1 MKRHFKPLWIIVAL
15 LLFLF
20 PQAAMADGM
29 VVAPE
34 TQWIEETDQQAVIFY
49 DQGVETLILSISFQ
63 GDAEDFGWIVPVP
76 SKPEIAKGSDELFT
90 TLEEL
95 TGYVPYPSKRILY
108 EDSYLGSADQAVTIV
123 ETKKIDYYDVTVLSS
138 TDEKALAEWFSD
150 NDYNYPTAASY
161 LLNSYI
167 ENGWY
172 FVAMKINPES
182 LGWANVTQQLRSGHA
197 TPVSLAFETNNI
209 VYPMKISSIV
219 NRDNNPYYQDII
231 EELGSVPE
239 YYSSVTVQ
247 IYAIAENRKT
257 LPSFSTDYANW
268 INKESI
274 QKLAVDDQGDPLLQ
288 PSDDKYFLTKLTSYM
303 YHEDMTEDLFLRDAS
318 TNGTIGDPIDVG
330 GPTTA
335 TPFYIMIIVAIVI
348 SIGFAVVI
356 LVLSKRPVNKQSN
369 E

>member
-1 MKRHFKPLWIIVAL
+1 MKEFFKPIGIIAAL

-20 PQAAMADGM
+20 PQAVLADGM

-34 TQWIEETDQQAVIFY
+34 TQWIEETDQKAVIFY
-49 DQGVETLILSISFQ
+49 DQGVETLILSITFQ

-76 SKPEIAKGSDELFT
+76 SKPEITKGSDELFT
-90 TLEEL
+90 TLREL
-95 TGYVPYPSKRILY
+95 TGYPQYPNKRMLY
-108 EDSYLGSADQAVTIV
+108 EGAYDQLTSSAVTVV

-138 TDEKALAEWFSD
+138 TDEKALAKWFQK
-150 NDYNYPTAASY
+150 NDYNYPTSASY

-167 ENGWY
+167 ENDWY

-182 LGWANVTQQLRSGHA
+182 LEWTNVSQQLRSGHA
-197 TPVSLAFETNNI
+197 TPVAFSFQTNNV

-219 NRDNNPYYQDII
+219 NRDNNPEYQEIKR
-231 EELGSVPE
+231 ELRTVPE
-239 YYSSVTVQ
+239 YYSSVTVSLY
-247 IYAIAENRKT
+247 IIAENRKT

-268 INKESI
+268 IKKESI

-288 PSDDKYFLTKLTSYM
+288 PSGKKYFLTKLTNYM
-303 YHEDMTEDLFLRDAS
+303 YYEDMTEDLFFRDAS
-318 TNGTIGDPIDVG
+318 TNSTIGDPIEVG

>member
-1 MKRHFKPLWIIVAL
+1 MKRNFKTIGILFAT

-20 PQAAMADGM
+20 PQAALADGM
-29 VVAPE
+29 VIAPE
-34 TQWIEETDQQAVIFY
+34 TQWIEETDQKAVIFY
-49 DQGVETLILSISFQ
+49 DQGVETLILSITFQ

-76 SKPEIAKGSDELFT
+76 SRPAVTKGSEELFT

-95 TGYVPYPSKRILY
+95 TGYVPYPSKRGMYIGGL
-108 EDSYLGSADQAVTIV
+108 EQSANDAVTVV

-138 TDEKALAEWFSD
+138 TNEKALAEWFNK
-150 NDYNYPTAASY
+150 NDYNYPTEASY

-182 LGWANVTQQLRSGHA
+182 LGWTDVSRQLRSGHA

-219 NRDNNPYYQDII
+219 NWDYNPYYQDIVK
-231 EELGSVPE
+231 ELGTSPD

-247 IYAIAENRKT
+247 LYVIADSRKT

-268 INKESI
+268 IKKDSI
-274 QKLAVDDQGDPLLQ
+274 QKLALDDQGDPLLQ
-288 PSDDKYFLTKLTSYM
+288 PTENKYFLTKLTNYM
-303 YHEDMTEDLFLRDAS
+303 YYEDMTEDLFLRDAS
-318 TNGTIGDPIDVG
+318 TNGTIGDPIEVG

-335 TPFYIMIIVAIVI
+335 TPFYIMVIVAVVI
-348 SIGFAVVI
+348 SIAFAVVI
-356 LVLSKRPVNKQSN
+356 LVLSKRPVRVSDD